1 MWGRGVGGQT
11 WLQGDSW
18 SECLAGVGSSPPWGL
33 GGSTT
38 LAGKGHCVLGEA
50 GRWAQARGNCLMVGL
65 SMGAGGGR
73 VLGSLL
79 SWHGGSPGGGGCPRS
94 PWPLC
99 GPPTARWGWG
109 QGGPGPLAPLQRGS
123 PEPPPQHRGTWTP
136 PVPSGATPRFPS
148 APVPPTVPT
157 PQPWGQGLS
166 LEGCEGPEPP
176 LVR

>member
-50 GRWAQARGNCLMVGL
+50 GRWAQAPGNCLMVGL

-79 SWHGGSPGGGGCPRS
+79 SWHGGSPGGGGGVP
-94 PWPLC
+94 
-99 GPPTARWGWG
+99 GPPGHCV
-109 QGGPGPLAPLQRGS
+109 APLQPDGAGGRVAPVLWLPCSGVPLS
-123 PEPPPQHRGTWTP
+123 PLPSTGEPGHLPSPPGPPLASPAPQSPPQCPPHSRGAKACPSRGARGQSP
-136 PVPSGATPRFPS
+136 PS
-148 APVPPTVPT
+148 
-157 PQPWGQGLS
+157 
-166 LEGCEGPEPP
+166 
-176 LVR
+176 